1 MTNKK
6 YILDSMLVDGKKKNG
21 ESVTETSKE
30 NQLKTVDGSAK
41 GNQSE
46 TGKVSY
52 YAIFFIVFCYYF
64 FDSILVLVDRL

>member
-6 YILDSMLVDGKKKNG
+6 YILDSVLPVGKNG
-21 ESVTETSKE
+21 ESVTTKANEATKE

-46 TGKVSY
+46 TGNFTLFTFY
-52 YAIFFIVFCYYF
+52 
-64 FDSILVLVDRL
+64 